1 MATIDDLAERLS
13 KYLNVSQIQQ
23 VCRAYYYAEQAHEG
37 QRRRSGE
44 PYIIHPL
51 AVANILA
58 DMHLDHQ
65 SLMAAMLH
73 DVIEDTGIP
82 KTALASQFGDVVTD
96 LVDGV
101 SKLTNI
107 NFESKE
113 HQQAENFQKM
123 AMAMAK
129 DIRVILVKLA
139 DRLHN
144 LRTLGSLKPE
154 KRRRI
159 AKETLDIYAPIANR
173 LGLNSI
179 RVEMEE
185 LCFEAMYPMR
195 SDMIRK
201 AVKAARGHR
210 SEMVNSI
217 QAAIRNRLNEVSISA
232 RVIGR
237 EKHLF
242 SIYTKMKEKRKSLTD
257 IMDVYGFRII
267 TDSVDTCY
275 RVLGLMHSLYKPV
288 PGRFKDYIA
297 IPKTNGYQSLHT
309 TLIGIGG
316 VPIEIQIRT
325 EEMESMA
332 NHGIAAHWL
341 YKSES
346 DQLSGTQRARQWVQ
360 NLLEL
365 QKNAGSPLEFVEHV
379 KVDLFPDEIYVFTP
393 KGKIMELP
401 AGSTAIDFAYAVHT
415 DVGNHCIACRINRQ
429 LAPLSARLQNGQTV
443 QIVTAPG
450 GQPNPAWL
458 NFMITGKARSNIR
471 NYLKSQRRS
480 ESVALGERLLNKAL
494 DALGKTITDIDEQ
507 HIELV
512 LKETGMPSFEDLLE
526 DIGCGN
532 RMAPLLAR
540 RLLVANKGSEI
551 QLEAGDQSPLAIK
564 GTEGLMVNFAKCC
577 SPIPGD
583 PIIGYVSSGR
593 GLVIHTENCRNVEE
607 FRDNPEKCVIL
618 IWDKD
623 IDSEFTLDL
632 KLYLENRRGIVA
644 ELAGA
649 ITQAEANIEKISVEE
664 RDARLSVTYL
674 TLSVHG
680 RKHLARVIR
689 RLRTIRGVN
698 KIVRSKNQQSA
709 S

>member
-1 MATIDDLAERLS
+1 
-13 KYLNVSQIQQ
+13 
-23 VCRAYYYAEQAHEG
+23 
-37 QRRRSGE
+37 
-44 PYIIHPL
+44 
-51 AVANILA
+51 
-58 DMHLDHQ
+58 
-65 SLMAAMLH
+65 
-73 DVIEDTGIP
+73 
-82 KTALASQFGDVVTD
+82 
-96 LVDGV
+96 
-101 SKLTNI
+101 
-107 NFESKE
+107 
-113 HQQAENFQKM
+113 
-123 AMAMAK
+123 
-129 DIRVILVKLA
+129 
-139 DRLHN
+139 
-144 LRTLGSLKPE
+144 
-154 KRRRI
+154 
-159 AKETLDIYAPIANR
+159 
-173 LGLNSI
+173 
-179 RVEMEE
+179 
-185 LCFEAMYPMR
+185 
-195 SDMIRK
+195 
-201 AVKAARGHR
+201 
-210 SEMVNSI
+210 
-217 QAAIRNRLNEVSISA
+217 
-232 RVIGR
+232 
-237 EKHLF
+237 
-242 SIYTKMKEKRKSLTD
+242 MKEKRKSLTD

-458 NFMITGKARSNIR
+458 NFVVTGKARSNIR

-540 RLLVANKGSEI
+540 RLLVANKGSDVH
-551 QLEAGDQSPLAIK
+551 LEAADQSPLAIK

-618 IWDKD
+618 SWDKD

>member
-1 MATIDDLAERLS
+1 MPTIDALSERLTH
-13 KYLNVSQIQQ
+13 YLNNQQIQL
-23 VCRAYYYAEQAHEG
+23 VCRAYFYAEQAHDG

-73 DVIEDTGIP
+73 DVIEDTGVP
-82 KTALASQFGDVVTD
+82 KNALAHQFGDVVTE

-107 NFESKE
+107 HFESKE
-113 HQQAENFQKM
+113 EQQAENFQKM
-123 AMAMAK
+123 AMAMAR

-144 LRTLGSLKPE
+144 LRTLGSLRPD

-159 AKETLDIYAPIANR
+159 ARETLDIYAPIANR

-179 RVEMEE
+179 RVEMED

-195 SDMIRK
+195 SEMIRK
-201 AVKAARGHR
+201 AVATARGNR
-210 SEMVNSI
+210 SEVVNNIAS
-217 QAAIRNRLNEVSISA
+217 AIRNRLTEAAISA
-232 RVIGR
+232 RVVGR
-237 EKHLF
+237 EKHLY
-242 SIYTKMKEKRKSLTD
+242 SIYSKMRDQRKSLTD

-267 TDSVDTCY
+267 CDSVDSCY
-275 RVLGLMHSLYKPV
+275 RILGTMHSLYKPI

-309 TLIGIGG
+309 TVIGIGG

-325 EEMESMA
+325 EEMEAMA

-346 DQLSGTQRARQWVQ
+346 DQTSGTQRARQWVQ

-365 QKNAGSPLEFVEHV
+365 QKNAGSPIEFVEHV

-401 AGSTAIDFAYAVHT
+401 NGATAIDFAYAVHT

-429 LAPLSARLQNGQTV
+429 LAPLSAKLQNGQTV

-450 GQPNPAWL
+450 AQPNPAWL
-458 NFMITGKARSNIR
+458 NFVVTGKARSNIR
-471 NYLKSQRRS
+471 SYLKNQRRS
-480 ESVALGERLLNKAL
+480 ESVALGDRLLNKAL
-494 DALGKTITDIDEQ
+494 DALGKTVEDIDPQ
-507 HIELV
+507 NMQQV
-512 LKETGMPSFEDLLE
+512 LKEAGLDSFDDLLG
-526 DIGCGN
+526 DIGSGN

-540 RLLVANKGSEI
+540 RLLAANRESDVDL
-551 QLEAGDQSPLAIK
+551 QTMQQSPLAIK
-564 GTEGLMVNFAKCC
+564 GTEGLVVSFAKCC

-583 PIIGYVSSGR
+583 PIIGHISSGR
-593 GLVIHTENCRNVEE
+593 GLVIHTQNCKNVEE
-607 FRDNPEKCVIL
+607 YRNHPEKFVIL
-618 IWDKD
+618 SWDKD
-623 IDSEFTLDL
+623 IDSEFTVEL
-632 KLYLENRRGIVA
+632 KVYMENRRGIVA

-649 ITQAEANIEKISVEE
+649 ATQAEANIEKISVEE
-664 RDARLSVTYL
+664 RDARLSVTRL
-674 TLSVHG
+674 SLSVHG
-680 RKHLARVIR
+680 RKHLARAIR
-689 RLRTIRGVN
+689 RLRNIHGVS
-698 KIVRSKNQQSA
+698 KIVRVRNQSNQ
-709 S
+709 